1 MHSEMGCTGISREE
15 RTGKMPESELPNKE
29 LFDVTSDA
37 VFVIE
42 LEEPNQGRILDANTA
57 AAIMHGYSREELLT
71 MRIGELDTPE
81 GASLVSLRLKRLI
94 REKSIR
100 FEVEHLRKD
109 GTKFWVEVTAG
120 MVNVHG
126 RPCVV
131 SFNHDISERIG
142 AQTALRESE
151 ERWKFAVEGS
161 GVGLWDCDIPA
172 GVSYF
177 SSRWKEILGYSEDEL
192 SNDVSEWEKRVHP
205 DDWPRVIACVHRHL
219 EGASKYYQSEHRIY
233 CKNGSIKWVLDRGL
247 VVRRDGNGK
256 PLRMI
261 GTYADITERKLAER
275 RLIESEERYRTLV
288 EWTSEAVLVH
298 RGAEVLFA
306 NPAAVRLFG
315 ASRLDDLVGHPIVQ
329 LIHPDFRSLALQR
342 QANIF
347 DGMEEP
353 MIEQR
358 LLKLD
363 GSSIDVEIRSSK
375 IGFDGLPAI
384 HTSIRDISVRLE
396 NERAL
401 RESETQLK
409 YASEATRDGLW
420 DWDITTDSLHLSP
433 QWARLLEYNL
443 DEFPHDVSF
452 FFSVLHPDDHQK
464 VKLTL
469 EEHFAGRTPVKQN
482 EVRLR
487 TKSGEYRWFLDRG
500 KVVARDRDGRPT
512 RMIGTIT
519 DITELRES
527 QLRAEAASRSKSEFL
542 ANMSHE
548 IRTPLTAILGY
559 ADLLLDERVGEVAM
573 EQRIAIVETIKN
585 AGSHL
590 LTIIN
595 DILDLSK
602 IEADKMAIECI
613 ETPLIEILREVVS
626 LMRPRATGKG
636 VVVDAKLTTPI
647 PERALTDPTRFRQV
661 LMNLIGNAIK
671 FTEVGSIVIAIG
683 AQLSDSQ
690 VWLAVDI
697 EDTGIGMSQEQ
708 AEKLFL
714 PFGQADATVTRSHG
728 GNGLGLTISRRLAN
742 LMGGDVDLVR
752 TEVGKG
758 SCFRLRIP
766 IVAVDRAKM
775 IHQIDETPK
784 RPPSSSSPVP
794 ISLYGRILLAEDGI
808 DNQRLIAFHLNKA
821 GAKVDIAENGRIA
834 LDMLEKLEASGEKYD
849 LLVTDVQ
856 MPEMDGY
863 ALARELRK
871 RGSPIP
877 IIALTAHAMTDDRQR
892 CLDAG
897 CNAYQSK
904 PIDKLKLLS
913 TCAEWLHKRNYPIY

>member
-1 MHSEMGCTGISREE
+1 MGNTGVSHKK
-15 RTGKMPESELPNKE
+15 RTVNMPESELPNKE

-42 LEEPNQGRILDANTA
+42 IEEPNQGRILDANNA
-57 AAIMHGYSREELLT
+57 AAILHGYTREELLT

-81 GASLVSLRLKRLI
+81 GASLVSDRLKRLMS
-94 REKSIR
+94 EKSLR

-120 MVNVHG
+120 MMNVLG

-131 SFNHDISERIG
+131 SFNRDISERIR
-142 AQTALRESE
+142 AQSALRESE
-151 ERWKFAVEGS
+151 ERWKFAIEGS

-177 SSRWKEILGYSEDEL
+177 SSRWKEILGFGENEVSD
-192 SNDVSEWEKRVHP
+192 DVSEWEKRVHP
-205 DDWPRVIACVHRHL
+205 EDWPTVIASVHRHL
-219 EGASKYYQSEHRIY
+219 EGASKYYQSEHRVY
-233 CKNGSIKWVLDRGL
+233 CKDGSIKWVLDRGL

-261 GTYADITERKLAER
+261 GTFSDITERKLAER

-315 ASRLDDLVGHPIVQ
+315 ASRLDELVGYPVAQ
-329 LIHPDFRSLALQR
+329 LIHPDFRILALKR

-347 DGMEEP
+347 SGQEEP
-353 MIEQR
+353 MIEER
-358 LLKLD
+358 LLRLD
-363 GSSIDVEIRSSK
+363 GSTIDVEIRSSR

-384 HTSIRDISVRLE
+384 HTSIRDVSVRLK
-396 NERAL
+396 NDRAL

-409 YASEATRDGLW
+409 YALEATRDGLW
-420 DWDITTDSLHLSP
+420 DWDMATNSLHLSP
-433 QWARLLEYNL
+433 QWARLLGYSL
-443 DEFPHDVSF
+443 DEFPHEVSF
-452 FFSVLHPDDHQK
+452 FFKVLHPDDHQR
-464 VKLTL
+464 VTQSL
-469 EEHFAGRTPVKQN
+469 EDHFAGRTPVKQN

-500 KVVARDRDGRPT
+500 KVVARDGEGRPT

-519 DITELRES
+519 DITDLRLS

-548 IRTPLTAILGY
+548 IRTPLTAILGF
-559 ADLLLDERVGEVAM
+559 ADLLLDERVGEVVR
-573 EQRIAIVETIKN
+573 EQRIATVETIKN

-613 ETPLIEILREVVS
+613 ETPLVDILREVVS
-626 LMRPRATGKG
+626 LMRPRAIGKG
-636 VVVDAKLTTPI
+636 VILKAKVTAPI
-647 PERALTDPTRFRQV
+647 PSRALTDPTRFRQV
-661 LMNLIGNAIK
+661 LMNLVGNAIK
-671 FTEVGSIVIAIG
+671 FTEFGSIVIAAG
-683 AQLSDSQ
+683 AQLSGLQ
-690 VWLAVDI
+690 VWLTVDI
-697 EDTGIGMSQEQ
+697 EDTGIGMSKDQ

-728 GNGLGLTISRRLAN
+728 GTGLGLTISRRLAK
-742 LMGGDVDLVR
+742 LMGGDVELVR

-766 IVAVDRAKM
+766 IVAVDGTVM
-775 IHQIDETPK
+775 IHQIDEAVK
-784 RPPSSSSPVP
+784 WSPSSSSGVP
-794 ISLYGRILLAEDGI
+794 ISLCGRILLAEDGI

-821 GAKVDIAENGRIA
+821 GAKVDIADNGRIA
-834 LDMLEKLEASGEKYD
+834 LEMLEKLEATGEQYD

-863 ALARELRK
+863 ALARELRH
-871 RGSPIP
+871 RGHKVP

-897 CNAYQSK
+897 CDDYLSK
-904 PIDKLKLLS
+904 PIDKMQLLS
-913 TCAEWLHKRNYPIY
+913 TCAEWLGKGK

>member
-1 MHSEMGCTGISREE
+1 
-15 RTGKMPESELPNKE
+15 MPESELPNKE

-42 LEEPNQGRILDANTA
+42 IEEPNQGRILDANNA
-57 AAIMHGYSREELLT
+57 AAIMHGYTREELLT

-81 GASLVSLRLKRLI
+81 GASHVSERLNRLRS
-94 REKSIR
+94 EKSLR

-109 GTKFWVEVTAG
+109 GTQFWVEVTAG
-120 MVNVHG
+120 LVNFHG
-126 RPCVV
+126 RQCVV
-131 SFNHDISERIG
+131 AFNRDISERIMT
-142 AQTALRESE
+142 QTALQESE
-151 ERWKFAVEGS
+151 ERWKFAIEGS

-177 SSRWKEILGYSEDEL
+177 SSRWKEILGYDETEL

-205 DDWPRVIACVHRHL
+205 EDWPRVIASVHRHL
-219 EGASKYYQSEHRIY
+219 EGASKYYQSEHRVY
-233 CKNGSIKWVLDRGL
+233 CKDRNIKWVLDRGL
-247 VVRRDGNGK
+247 VVRRDSNGK

-261 GTYADITERKLAER
+261 GTFSDITERKLAER

-315 ASRLDDLVGHPIVQ
+315 ASRLEELVGYPIDQ
-329 LIHPDFRSLALQR
+329 LIHPDFRSLTLQR

-347 DGMEEP
+347 NGMEEP
-353 MIEQR
+353 MIEER
-358 LLKLD
+358 LLRLD
-363 GSSIDVEIRSSK
+363 GAPIDVEIRSSK

-384 HTSIRDISVRLE
+384 YTSIRDISARIE

-409 YASEATRDGLW
+409 NALEATRDGLW
-420 DWDITTDSLHLSP
+420 DWDLATDSLHLSP
-433 QWARLLEYNL
+433 QWARLLGYNL
-443 DEFPHDVSF
+443 NEFPHDISF
-452 FFSVLHPDDHQK
+452 FFHVLHPDDHQK
-464 VKLTL
+464 VKHAL
-469 EEHFAGRTPVKQN
+469 EDHFAGRTPVKQN

-487 TKSGEYRWFLDRG
+487 TKTGEYRWFLDRG
-500 KVVARDRDGRPT
+500 KVVARDSDGRPN

-548 IRTPLTAILGY
+548 IRTPLTAILGF
-559 ADLLLDERVGEVAM
+559 ADLLLDEKSGEFAM
-573 EQRIAIVETIKN
+573 EQRIATVETIKN

-613 ETPLIEILREVVS
+613 ETPLVEIVREVVS
-626 LMRPRATGKG
+626 LMRPRAIGKG
-636 VVVDAKLTTPI
+636 LIVEAHLTTPT

-671 FTEVGSIVIAIG
+671 FTEAGSIVVATG
-683 AQLSDSQ
+683 AQLGGSQ
-690 VWLAVDI
+690 SWLTVDI
-697 EDTGIGMSQEQ
+697 EDTGIGMSQDH
-708 AEKLFL
+708 AERLFL
-714 PFGQADATVTRSHG
+714 PFGQADASVTRSHG
-728 GNGLGLTISRRLAN
+728 GTGLGLTISRRLAN
-742 LMGGDVDLVR
+742 LMGGDVELVR

-758 SCFRLRIP
+758 SRFRLRIP
-766 IVAVDRAKM
+766 IVAVGGARI
-775 IHQIDETPK
+775 IHQIDETLK
-784 RPPSSSSPVP
+784 WPPSSPSGVPV
-794 ISLYGRILLAEDGI
+794 SLFGRILLAEDGI

-834 LDMLEKLEASGEKYD
+834 LEMIEKLQATGEKYD

-856 MPEMDGY
+856 MPEMDGH
-863 ALARELRK
+863 ALARELRQ
-871 RGSPIP
+871 RGSRIP

-904 PIDKLKLLS
+904 PIDKLQLLS
-913 TCAEWLHKRNYPIY
+913 TCAEWLRGTG

>member
-1 MHSEMGCTGISREE
+1 MGIASVSREE
-15 RTGKMPESELPNKE
+15 RTGNMRESELPNKE
-29 LFDVTSDA
+29 LFDVTPDA

-42 LEEPNQGRILDANTA
+42 IEEPNQGQILEANNA
-57 AAIMHGYSREELLT
+57 AAIMHGYTRDELLT
-71 MRIGELDTPE
+71 MRIGDLDTPE
-81 GASLVSLRLKRLI
+81 GASHVSERLKRLKS
-94 REKSIR
+94 EKSLR

-109 GTKFWVEVTAG
+109 GTHFWVEVTAG
-120 MVNVHG
+120 LVNIHG
-126 RPCVV
+126 RQCVV
-131 SFNHDISERIG
+131 AFNRDISERIM
-142 AQTALRESE
+142 ASAALRESE
-151 ERWKFAVEGS
+151 ERWKFAIEGS

-177 SSRWKEILGYSEDEL
+177 SRRFKEILGYVETEL

-205 DDWPRVIACVHRHL
+205 EDWPRVIASVHKHL
-219 EGASKYYQSEHRIY
+219 EGSSKYYQSEHRVY
-233 CKNGSIKWVLDRGL
+233 CKDRSIKWVHDRGL
-247 VVRRDGNGK
+247 VVRRDIRGN

-261 GTYADITERKLAER
+261 GTYSDITERKIAER
-275 RLIESEERYRTLV
+275 KLIESEERYRTLV

-315 ASRLDDLVGHPIVQ
+315 ASKLEDLVGYPIVQ

-342 QANIF
+342 QTNIF
-347 DGMEEP
+347 NGMEEP
-353 MIEQR
+353 MIEER
-358 LLKLD
+358 LLRLD
-363 GSSIDVEIRSSK
+363 GSSIEVEIRSSR

-384 HTSIRDISVRLE
+384 HTSIRDISARLE

-409 YASEATRDGLW
+409 YALEATRDGLW
-420 DWDITTDSLHLSP
+420 DWDIATDSLHLSP
-433 QWARLLEYNL
+433 QWARLLGYNL
-443 DEFPHDVSF
+443 DEFPHDVRF
-452 FFSVLHPDDHQK
+452 FQFVLHPDDHQR
-464 VKLTL
+464 VTQAQ
-469 EEHFAGRTPVKQN
+469 EDHFAGHTPVKQL
-482 EVRLR
+482 EIRLR
-487 TKSGEYRWFLDRG
+487 NKSGEYRWFLDRG
-500 KVVARDRDGRPT
+500 KVVARDSDGRPT

-548 IRTPLTAILGY
+548 IRTPLTAILGF

-573 EQRIAIVETIKN
+573 EQRIATVETIKN

-613 ETPLIEILREVVS
+613 ETPLIEIIREVAN
-626 LMRPRATGKG
+626 LMRPRAVGKG
-636 VVVDAKLTTPI
+636 LTVESKLTTPV
-647 PERALTDPTRFRQV
+647 PERVLTDPTRFRQV

-671 FTEVGSIVIAIG
+671 FTEAGSILIATG
-683 AQLSDSQ
+683 AQHSGSQ
-690 VWLAVDI
+690 IWLTVDI
-697 EDTGIGMSQEQ
+697 EDTGVGMTQDQ
-708 AEKLFL
+708 AERLFL
-714 PFGQADATVTRSHG
+714 PFGQADTTVTRSHG
-728 GNGLGLTISRRLAN
+728 GTGLGLTISRRLAN
-742 LMGGDVDLVR
+742 LMGGDVELLR
-752 TEVGKG
+752 TEIGKG
-758 SCFRLRIP
+758 SCFRLKIP
-766 IVAVDRAKM
+766 IVSANGALM

-784 RPPSSSSPVP
+784 RAPSPISSVP
-794 ISLYGRILLAEDGI
+794 ISLFSRILLAEDGI

-821 GAKVDIAENGRIA
+821 GAKVDIADNGRIA
-834 LDMLEKLEASGEKYD
+834 LEMLEKLEATGEKYD
-849 LLVTDVQ
+849 LLVTDIQ

-863 ALARELRK
+863 ALARELRQ
-871 RGSPIP
+871 RGNRIP

-897 CNAYQSK
+897 CDDYLTK
-904 PIDKLKLLS
+904 PIDKMHLLS
-913 TCAEWLHKRNYPIY
+913 TCAEWLRKGK

>member
-1 MHSEMGCTGISREE
+1 MGNTSISCEEKTGN
-15 RTGKMPESELPNKE
+15 MPESELPNKE

-42 LEEPNQGRILDANTA
+42 IEEPNQGRILDANNA
-57 AAIMHGYSREELLT
+57 AAIMHGYTREELLT

-81 GASLVSLRLKRLI
+81 GASHVSERLKRL
-94 REKSIR
+94 RSEKSLR

-109 GTKFWVEVTAG
+109 GTQFWVEVTAG
-120 MVNVHG
+120 LVNVHG

-131 SFNHDISERIG
+131 SFNRDISERIL
-142 AQTALRESE
+142 AQTALRENE
-151 ERWKFAVEGS
+151 ERWKFAIEGS
-161 GVGLWDCDIPA
+161 GVGLWDCNIPA
-172 GVSYF
+172 GVTYF
-177 SSRWKEILGYSEDEL
+177 SSRWKEILGYDETEL
-192 SNDVSEWEKRVHP
+192 STDVSEWEKRVHP
-205 DDWPRVIACVHRHL
+205 EDWPRVIASVHRHL
-219 EGASKYYQSEHRIY
+219 EGASKYYQSEHRVY
-233 CKNGSIKWVLDRGL
+233 CKDGSIKWVLDRGL
-247 VVRRDGNGK
+247 VVRRDGNGN

-261 GTYADITERKLAER
+261 GTYSDITERKQAER
-275 RLIESEERYRTLV
+275 RLVESEERYRTLV

-315 ASRLDDLVGHPIVQ
+315 ASGLEDLVGYSTDQ
-329 LIHPDFRSLALQR
+329 LIHADFRSLALQR

-347 DGMEEP
+347 NRMEEP
-353 MIEQR
+353 MVEER
-358 LLKLD
+358 LLRLD
-363 GSSIDVEIRSSK
+363 GSSIEVEIRSSR

-384 HTSIRDISVRLE
+384 HTSIRDVSVRIE

-409 YASEATRDGLW
+409 YALEATRDGLW
-420 DWDITTDSLHLSP
+420 DWNITTDSLHLSP
-433 QWARLLEYNL
+433 QWARLLGYNL
-443 DEFPHDVSF
+443 DEFPHEVSF
-452 FFSVLHPDDHQK
+452 FFHVLHPEDHPR
-464 VKLTL
+464 LRHSL

-500 KVVARDRDGRPT
+500 KVVARDSDGRPT

-548 IRTPLTAILGY
+548 IRTPLTAILGF

-573 EQRIAIVETIKN
+573 EQRIATVETIKN

-613 ETPLIEILREVVS
+613 ETPLVEIVREVVS
-626 LMRPRATGKG
+626 LMRPRAIGKG
-636 VVVDAKLTTPI
+636 VIVEAKLTTPI

-671 FTEVGSIVIAIG
+671 FTEAGAIVIAAG

-690 VWLAVDI
+690 VWLTVDI
-697 EDTGIGMSQEQ
+697 DDTGIGMSKDQ
-708 AEKLFL
+708 AKKLFL
-714 PFGQADATVTRSHG
+714 PFGQADATVTRIHG
-728 GNGLGLTISRRLAN
+728 GTGLGLTISRRLAN
-742 LMGGDVDLVR
+742 LMGGDVELVR

-766 IVAVDRAKM
+766 IVAVEGAVM
-775 IHQIDETPK
+775 IHRIDETLK
-784 RPPSSSSPVP
+784 WPPSASSGVP
-794 ISLYGRILLAEDGI
+794 ISLFGRILLAEDGI

-821 GAKVDIAENGRIA
+821 GAKVDIADNGRIA
-834 LDMLEKLEASGEKYD
+834 LEMLEKLEATGEQYD

-863 ALARELRK
+863 ALARELRQ
-871 RGSPIP
+871 RGYRIP

-904 PIDKLKLLS
+904 PIDKLQLLS
-913 TCAEWLHKRNYPIY
+913 TCAEWLRRTG